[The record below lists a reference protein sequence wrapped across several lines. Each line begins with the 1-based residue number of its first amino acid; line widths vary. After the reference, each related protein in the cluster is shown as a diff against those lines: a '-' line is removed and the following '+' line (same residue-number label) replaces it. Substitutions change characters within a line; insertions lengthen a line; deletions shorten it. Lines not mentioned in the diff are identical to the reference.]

1 MGHRSQHVSNAL
13 MEPLRRAETKVEAC
27 HRACE
32 ELLRKTEVL
41 GGNVKGRILLS
52 NTVLGLGLVGKPVLC
67 LYIPNDFPNSH
78 KAVKSG

>member
-13 MEPLRRAETKVEAC
+13 VELLRRAETKVEAC

-52 NTVLGLGLVGKPVLC
+52 GAVRHCIGPWVGWKTSAMFVH
-67 LYIPNDFPNSH
+67 S
-78 KAVKSG
+78 K